1 MRLHSV
7 SGGGEMERKAHY
19 EKRIAQLEAE
29 QEQETNQAA
38 RKELGVTIETLRQT
52 MARRFR

>member
-1 MRLHSV
+1 
-7 SGGGEMERKAHY
+7 MERKAHY